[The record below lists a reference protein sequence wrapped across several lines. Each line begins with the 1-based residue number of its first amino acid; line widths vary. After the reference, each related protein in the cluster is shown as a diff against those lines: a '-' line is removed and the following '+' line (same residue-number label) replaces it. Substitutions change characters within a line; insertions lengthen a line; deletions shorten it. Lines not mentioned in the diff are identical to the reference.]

1 MQKNKKSKWHA
12 MLMNT
17 YSLQVFFFQND
28 NASVVWFSSYNSHIL
43 SMESI
48 LRKFLKFLC
57 FREDGVHP
65 RIGFPQQSLL
75 QRFEFNSCLE
85 RVQCSRTIF
94 VSKFLCNDID
104 AAKYSN

>member
-17 YSLQVFFFQND
+17 YSLQVFFFKMTMHL
-28 NASVVWFSSYNSHIL
+28 SSGFQATTATFYRWI
-43 SMESI
+43 
-48 LRKFLKFLC
+48 LC

-75 QRFEFNSCLE
+75 QRFKFNSCLE
-85 RVQCSRTIF
+85 RVECSRTIF